1 MTDQLV
7 DVLPVN
13 VPVEDVWVVRFS
25 ILDPDDRSD
34 KLVVH
39 LDELPVPSKLK
50 LSQTRNSFTSRSYY
64 RTL

>member
-13 VPVEDVWVVRFS
+13 VPVEDVWVVRLP

-39 LDELPVPSKLK
+39 LD
-50 LSQTRNSFTSRSYY
+50 
-64 RTL
+64 